1 MSAPSPTP
9 QTPQRARE
17 PTHKFASG
25 LTTPIATYCDAAR
38 AVESPALSPPSPQ
51 DHVSSSLADNSL
63 TFSSGGSIIYHGSSP
78 SEGLESSF
86 EKLDLSN
93 GSFSETPLKTRSAD
107 PASELKNSGSM
118 VNAAPT
124 TSSPSAQRAPT
135 LPASPPADKIGA
147 PALQGAPPGLLNPAA
162 PTFESG
168 AKPITGPS
176 SSVREKVFHQVLDK
190 GKNAIGEL
198 TEQAKAAL
206 AAFGLRTI
214 PSLHGTPHLPYARN
228 PSGLDAFRFS
238 VDEGGDNGF
247 IPIPADEID
256 AIARQRPVPLPLPGN
271 ARYTP
276 AGRMAQQRNASA
288 PAALSGGSSYSAT
301 QKQSSTHTRGKAG
314 LSRREATAN
323 FSSVH
328 SIGVSAAVAPAP
340 QTHEQFQPAVQ
351 YDSAQQ
357 VALALQAQHLQL
369 AQAHRSPF
377 PPDSTNSPATVA
389 FPHWTQYSGHGPIY
403 QSPYPHLLPAAVQAA
418 YASSGQPPY
427 PITSSAS
434 IQPTVARRPS
444 IIISP
449 EGVIGFVDSA
459 TVLELATQQR
469 FGDTSGVPS
478 SRVTSFETAPELD
491 SDDSLTF
498 DASLNCDAGM
508 GDDSDDAALFFPHPA
523 APPRPPTR
531 AEQLDRRLRRLQH
544 RPTRSDAF
552 LTTQAYFEQGRR
564 NSAMAAFPPP
574 GGMRKSSLAQSG
586 RGGPRHVSSA
596 AHIQYTSAPKAQSQS
611 AHSRRASIADAVNP
625 ALAAIAAAA
634 ASTAQAGPLSSSQ
647 QPSRSRRGSF
657 QISVPSPARPT
668 SSTTARQSK
677 VKGMSQSRP
686 FGDVINTV
694 QSQHGKEGMPSVRLE
709 PPTPQ
714 RPSTSTLNSS
724 RVGGAALRPDLST
737 AAPSPGGSDSATT
750 VTAQAAVN
758 EDAASGKPTG
768 EAGPTSRR
776 KRRQA
781 AAKRKAGDAF
791 PKQQPVVGAGRSVSM
806 PADMTEQS

>member
-1 MSAPSPTP
+1 
-9 QTPQRARE
+9 
-17 PTHKFASG
+17 
-25 LTTPIATYCDAAR
+25 
-38 AVESPALSPPSPQ
+38 
-51 DHVSSSLADNSL
+51 
-63 TFSSGGSIIYHGSSP
+63 
-78 SEGLESSF
+78 
-86 EKLDLSN
+86 
-93 GSFSETPLKTRSAD
+93 
-107 PASELKNSGSM
+107 
-118 VNAAPT
+118 
-124 TSSPSAQRAPT
+124 
-135 LPASPPADKIGA
+135 
-147 PALQGAPPGLLNPAA
+147 
-162 PTFESG
+162 
-168 AKPITGPS
+168 
-176 SSVREKVFHQVLDK
+176 
-190 GKNAIGEL
+190 
-198 TEQAKAAL
+198 
-206 AAFGLRTI
+206 
-214 PSLHGTPHLPYARN
+214 
-228 PSGLDAFRFS
+228 
-238 VDEGGDNGF
+238 
-247 IPIPADEID
+247 
-256 AIARQRPVPLPLPGN
+256 
-271 ARYTP
+271 
-276 AGRMAQQRNASA
+276 MAQQRNASA

-301 QKQSSTHTRGKAG
+301 QKQSSTHTRGKAD

-323 FSSVH
+323 FSSVQ
-328 SIGVSAAVAPAP
+328 STGVSAAVPPAP
-340 QTHEQFQPAVQ
+340 RTHEQFQPAVQ

-357 VALALQAQHLQL
+357 VALALQAQHFQL
-369 AQAHRSPF
+369 AQANRWPF
-377 PPDSTNSPATVA
+377 PPDFANSAAPLA
-389 FPHWTQYSGHGPIY
+389 FPHWTQYPGHGPVY
-403 QSPYPHLLPAAVQAA
+403 QSPHPNMLPAAVQAA
-418 YASSGQPPY
+418 CAASGQQPY

-434 IQPTVARRPS
+434 VQPTIARRPS

-449 EGVIGFVDSA
+449 EGVIGYVDSA

-469 FGDTSGVPS
+469 CDTSGVPS

-491 SDDSLTF
+491 SENSLTF
-498 DASLNCDAGM
+498 DPSLNCDAGI

-531 AEQLDRRLRRLQH
+531 AEQLDRRLRRPQH

-552 LTTQAYFEQGRR
+552 LTTQSYFEQGRR

-596 AHIQYTSAPKAQSQS
+596 AHIQYTSLPKAQSQS
-611 AHSRRASIADAVNP
+611 AHSRRASIAHAVNP

-647 QPSRSRRGSF
+647 PSRSRRGSF

-668 SSTTARQSK
+668 STTTARQSK

-686 FGDVINTV
+686 FGDVINTI

-714 RPSTSTLNSS
+714 RASTSTLASS
-724 RVGGAALRPDLST
+724 RVGGAALRPELST
-737 AAPSPGGSDSATT
+737 VAPSPGGSDSATT

-806 PADMTEQS
+806 SADVTGQS